1 MPLDASQS
9 QVTPLSPVAHR
20 SVLAMGRFPV
30 EQLAW
35 EAAPF
40 LQLACSSHA
49 SRQDMALGGS
59 ACS

>member
-1 MPLDASQS
+1 MPFDASRN

-20 SVLAMGRFPV
+20 SVLAIGRFPV

-35 EAAPF
+35 EAGPF
-40 LQLACSSHA
+40 LHLACSNHA

-59 ACS
+59 TWS